1 MSNSEICKTCRG
13 PKAKYNCGI
22 CSECSCKKCTHFVE
36 DAFTYQ
42 ENVPAELSHSQY
54 CHACFQE
61 HVEQPLNEYQQVV
74 EEAREVVVFLKN
86 QSKVTRLM
94 DRKSAPLVVIDCDDE
109 KDALLK
115 MSFKAVKMGHNALI
129 DVEFKN
135 KKVINGSH
143 KKIIV
148 DSTAIPTTIDKSR
161 SYYD

>member
-1 MSNSEICKTCRG
+1 MSNTEICKTCRG

-36 DAFTYQ
+36 DAFTY
-42 ENVPAELSHSQY
+42 ELNVPENLTHSQY
-54 CHACFQE
+54 CNACFEEYIAAPLEQYE
-61 HVEQPLNEYQQVV
+61 HTV

-86 QSKVTRLM
+86 QSKVTRLL
-94 DRKSAPLVVIDCDDE
+94 DRKAAPLVVNDCDDE
-109 KDALLK
+109 EDALMK
-115 MSFKAVKMGHNALI
+115 MSYQAVKMGHNALI

-148 DSTAIPTTIDKSR
+148 DSTAIPTTIDKNKKF
-161 SYYD
+161 YD